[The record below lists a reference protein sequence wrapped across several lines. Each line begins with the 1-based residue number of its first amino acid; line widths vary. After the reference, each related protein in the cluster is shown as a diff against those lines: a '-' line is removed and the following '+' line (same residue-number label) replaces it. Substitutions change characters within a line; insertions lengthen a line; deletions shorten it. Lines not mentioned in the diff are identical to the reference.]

1 MLPVPE
7 TGTPISNMSISIKH
21 RVSLNIIL
29 CLVFTLAFMGG
40 CSPEAD
46 EPQELE
52 DTGSSLQEDIQ
63 SPDYENNKYGLAF
76 DYLDSWSLKDEEDTG
91 EALYLTLAYQE
102 EGKTSDSARIIISV
116 IEDESL
122 SQEQAIQDLVNTLG
136 EVEVKEDG
144 PSAIKQYDAHYFEAV
159 TLSPEPLWVKTY
171 IIQEKEST
179 FIFTG
184 MAQEDKV
191 EALVYGFTEVLTTLE
206 LN

>member
-1 MLPVPE
+1 M
-7 TGTPISNMSISIKH
+7 GASIKQTA
-21 RVSLNIIL
+21 SLTLII
-29 CLVFTLAFMGG
+29 CLVFSLIFMGG

-46 EPQELE
+46 EAQEQE
-52 DTGSSLQEDIQ
+52 NSGSDLQEEIQ
-63 SPDYENNKYGLAF
+63 YPDYKNNKYGLTF
-76 DYLDSWSLKDEEDTG
+76 DYLDSWSLKNEEETG
-91 EALYLTLAYQE
+91 EALYLTLTYQE
-102 EGKTSDSARIIISV
+102 EGEASDSARIIISV
-116 IEDESL
+116 IEDENL
-122 SQEQAIQDLVNTLG
+122 FPEEVIQDLVDTLG

-184 MAQEDKV
+184 MAREDKV
-191 EALVYGFTEVLTTLE
+191 EALVYGFTEVLSTLE